1 MAELAMNKDTAG
13 GARSL
18 YTLRHTYARRE
29 LLAGTDRHALA
40 NQMDTSVVML
50 ERHYSKLTA
59 TPAANRLAWY
69 PRRISH

>member
-13 GARSL
+13 GALSL

-40 NQMDTSVVML
+40 NQMDT
-50 ERHYSKLTA
+50 
-59 TPAANRLAWY
+59 
-69 PRRISH
+69 